1 MRMQGLDVKAG
12 AEDIREFFKDLYIP
26 NGGVYILGGQLKEA
40 FIAFG
45 TERHAQLAM
54 RRSGQPLKRS
64 TVNLYISS
72 MEELEHRLKLL
83 LKEKTKPL
91 TIKGSQPH
99 PPADSENGTPLHD
112 HVAQPGAA
120 SSQLAEFDDPDPP
133 MINSN
138 SQSNQTAQPLDSSTA
153 FILGVCT
160 VLQGIQASQ
169 TTAPNIDFSQGERK
183 DVFSVV
189 RRKPDTSSKPGYVR
203 LFGLPASTTKEE
215 ICIFFKGLAV
225 EEVITNVKLGCKV
238 GCLVKFA
245 QKQDASDALCF
256 NQRPLGSHCVE
267 VRAADEKLW
276 AAFLQECENACN
288 VEPQQHFSSLS
299 SHFLKK
305 ETTDLCSFE
314 KPRSNSGSENVLSL
328 PKEHIVMVSN
338 LPKTIT
344 KTELKNFFSCPNLPH
359 KNVLHLLDRSRNIT
373 DTAFFIFDSFKD
385 FEYAINLSGCHFGSR
400 TIKVSTIT
408 RKMMTEMMAETNPK
422 NKRPAP
428 IEKRPNKRK
437 FWPDEGEV
445 SKVHQS
451 QAARLCLFVRNM
463 PAGVQ
468 KSQIKAFFSKHNFE
482 VKDIRMVCGEDGK
495 SIGEAVLKLE
505 SEKIAMLAQ
514 ELNGEDF
521 LGEKLLLTCISVKQ
535 MEDIVPKI

>member
-1 MRMQGLDVKAG
+1 MSIIMRMQGLDVKAG

-91 TIKGSQPH
+91 TIKGSQ
-99 PPADSENGTPLHD
+99 
-112 HVAQPGAA
+112 
-120 SSQLAEFDDPDPP
+120 
-133 MINSN
+133 
-138 SQSNQTAQPLDSSTA
+138 
-153 FILGVCT
+153 
-160 VLQGIQASQ
+160 
-169 TTAPNIDFSQGERK
+169 K

-215 ICIFFKGLAV
+215 ICIFFKGLTV

-276 AAFLQECENACN
+276 A
-288 VEPQQHFSSLS
+288 
-299 SHFLKK
+299 

-408 RKMMTEMMAETNPK
+408 RKMMTEMM
-422 NKRPAP
+422 
-428 IEKRPNKRK
+428 

-482 VKDIRMVCGEDGK
+482 VKDIRLVCGEDGK

-514 ELNGEDF
+514 QLNGEDF

-535 MEDIVPKI
+535 MEDIGLRLPPTVQKHASYVYW